1 MVNFMLH
8 IFYCNKEDMAA
19 GLSYWK
25 NLVAVDACKSCLR
38 DLCLVTKKLGLRI
51 GRDLT

>member
-8 IFYCNKEDMAA
+8 IFYCNKGDMAA

-25 NLVAVDACKSCLR
+25 NLVAVYAYTSCPR
-38 DLCLVTKKLGLRI
+38 DLCLVTKKSGLGT